1 MYIQCP
7 LRDINEMAMP
17 DNLSED
23 DIKLLH
29 FLKLEEDDLNHLET
43 QTRNQAESAKWKEE
57 RKFRFTASQFHLIS
71 KWQRNHDAF
80 AEHLMNPKPVTSK
93 HLEHGKKL
101 NLLL

>member
-71 KWQRNHDAF
+71 K
-80 AEHLMNPKPVTSK
+80 
-93 HLEHGKKL
+93 
-101 NLLL
+101 